1 MLIETAIHTFDL
13 TGMIRQILEET
24 DLSEPAD
31 IARELVTRIPP
42 EALRDTLETVLPAY
56 VRNRIAAERAVTSP
70 MAAQRMMV
78 RSAKVG
84 GVQEWWRKALDDR
97 VSVRGDYKR
106 LGDCTRL
113 DLTFLAENLRERAEA
128 MVSKAAR
135 YEALRDRVEALRRE
149 DAKVSD
155 LPVSVLRDWIGTFP
169 DGTDRVED

>member
-1 MLIETAIHTFDL
+1 MLIETAIRVFDL
-13 TGMIRQILEET
+13 TGMIREILEET

-31 IARELVTRIPP
+31 IARELVARIPP

-70 MAAQRMMV
+70 ANAQRLMV

-84 GVQEWWRKALDDR
+84 GVQEWWRRALDDR
-97 VSVRGDYKR
+97 VSVHGTYKR

-113 DLTFLAENLRERAEA
+113 DLDVLAEGLHE
-128 MVSKAAR
+128 KAAAMANKAQR
-135 YEALRDRVEALRRE
+135 YEALRDRLPADRPE
-149 DAKVSD
+149 AKVSD
-155 LPVSVLRDWIGTFP
+155 LPVTVLKEWIGTFP